1 MKNLLFLLVSMAVAT
16 TSSAQVLF
24 YDRPAQYF
32 EEALVIGNGTMG
44 GIVYGDTKCDRISL
58 NDITLWTGEPCNMN
72 VYSPDAHKTIPA
84 IREALS
90 QGDYRRADSL
100 QRDVQGHFSQNY
112 QPLGQLA
119 IEYLDTVEAVTG
131 YRRWLDIGNATAS
144 TLYYRGAYL
153 YTTDYFATHPDSG
166 IVVQITTDNPRGIH
180 ARLSLSCQLRH
191 SRSLENRNTLVTDG
205 YAGYASL
212 PSYYDAQEKFAYDP
226 QRGIH
231 FRTKVLVRAGSVG
244 TDGDALA
251 KETAKY
257 IRADGDAIIVDGAR
271 QVTLYIVNATSFNGY
286 DRDPVKQGRPYRQIA
301 DARLRHLSAI
311 PYPKLWHRHVNDYQ
325 SLYNRVKLSLTA
337 SPSVPAST
345 PAVSTAGT
353 TAPTPARTKAPTPA
367 VSTAGTPTTP
377 PTDRQLRAYLDESL
391 FNPELEALYFQYG
404 RYLLISCSRTP
415 NVPANLQGL
424 WNESVLP
431 PWSCNYTSNINV
443 EENYWPAE
451 TAALPEMHQ
460 SLFTFMKEL
469 QGSGEL
475 TAKAY
480 YGVDRGWCLAHN
492 TDIWAM
498 TCPVGL
504 HTGDPMWANWNMGG
518 AWLATHIWE
527 HYTFSLDKD
536 FLREYYPVLR
546 GAAEFCLGWLIP
558 LSSVCRDAVA
568 TSEASLITAP
578 STSPENSFV
587 TPDGYHGRTCFGGT
601 ADIAMIRE
609 CLTDARNAALVL
621 GDTASAASTT
631 ASADP
636 TPVSAAPTP
645 VSAAPTPVSADPTPV
660 SAAPTTASVAST
672 TAPVSPSRALGGFAA
687 ESSFVAELDAAL
699 SRLLPYQIGH
709 KGNLQEWYYD
719 WEDEDPHHR
728 HQSHLFGVYPGHC
741 LDDGVNSREA
751 IHRAAARTLELK
763 GDQTTGW
770 STGWRVN
777 LYARLHDAKNA
788 YHIYRKLLSYV
799 SPDGYRGPDAR
810 RGGGTY
816 PNLLDAHSPFQIDGN
831 FGGCAGVVEML
842 MQSEY
847 SVRDASALSTARDAS
862 ALSTAREGFALTTIE
877 LLPALPDNWR
887 DGSVSGIRAR
897 GAITVDMTWRN
908 RRVTALTLTAQRP
921 CQVLLLVNGKQH
933 LVKLKKGAN
942 RLSPKVYL

>member
-1 MKNLLFLLVSMAVAT
+1 MKKNAALITGLCLWLILPTRAA
-16 TSSAQVLF
+16 AQTLH
-24 YDRPAQYF
+24 YDRPATFF

-44 GIVYGDTKCDRISL
+44 GIVYGGTQTDKISL

-84 IREALS
+84 IREALCK
-90 QGDYRRADSL
+90 GDYREADRL

-112 QPLGQLA
+112 QPLGQLV
-119 IEYLDTVEAVTG
+119 ITYLDTTDVVTD
-131 YRRWLDIGNATAS
+131 YRRWLDIGDATAH
-144 TLYYRGAYL
+144 TTYKRGKYR
-153 YTTDYFATHPDSG
+153 YTTEYLASHPDSG
-166 IVVQITTDNPRGIH
+166 LVVRITTNHPRGIR
-180 ARLSLSCQLRH
+180 ARLSLSCQLH
-191 SRSLENRNTLVTDG
+191 HTTTATDQTLTTDG

-212 PSYYDAQEKFAYDP
+212 PSYYDAKEKFAYAP
-226 QRGIH
+226 ERGIH
-231 FRTKVLVRAGSVG
+231 FRTKVQIN
-244 TDGDALA
+244 A
-251 KETAKY
+251 KNVKAEGETLH
-257 IRADGDAIIVDGAR
+257 VDGAKE
-271 QVTLYIVNATSFNGY
+271 VTIYIVDATSFNGY
-286 DRDPVKQGRPYRQIA
+286 DKDPVKQGKPYQQLA
-301 DARLRHLSAI
+301 DARLRHLSNI
-311 PYPKLWHRHVNDYQ
+311 PYKTIRQRHVKDYQ
-325 SLYNRVKLSLTA
+325 SLYNRVKLSLAADSRTNNS
-337 SPSVPAST
+337 SPAGEAGEGSAST
-345 PAVSTAGT
+345 DA
-353 TAPTPARTKAPTPA
+353 
-367 VSTAGTPTTP
+367 
-377 PTDRQLRAYLDESL
+377 QLRAYVDESL
-391 FNPELEALYFQYG
+391 FNPDLEALYFQYG

-424 WNESVLP
+424 WNESILP

-480 YGVDRGWCLAHN
+480 YGVNRGWCLAHN

-527 HYTFSLDKD
+527 HYTFTLDKD
-536 FLREYYPVLR
+536 FLREYFPVLK
-546 GAAEFCLGWLIP
+546 GAAEFCLGWLVS
-558 LSSVCRDAVA
+558 LSDF
-568 TSEASLITAP
+568 TSQPSAISPRSSALNYLITAP

-587 TPDGYHGRTCFGGT
+587 TPDGYHGRTCFGGF

-609 CLTDARNAALVL
+609 CLADARDATLVL
-621 GDTASAASTT
+621 GDSLT
-631 ASADP
+631 
-636 TPVSAAPTP
+636 
-645 VSAAPTPVSADPTPV
+645 
-660 SAAPTTASVAST
+660 
-672 TAPVSPSRALGGFAA
+672 
-687 ESSFVAELDAAL
+687 ESSFVAEVNAAL
-699 SRLLPYQIGH
+699 ARLHPYKIGK
-709 KGNLQEWYYD
+709 KGNLQEWFYD

-728 HQSHLFGVYPGHC
+728 HQSHLFGVYPGHH
-741 LDDGVNSREA
+741 LDDGTNTKEA
-751 IHRAAARTLELK
+751 IHRAASRTLELK
-763 GDQTTGW
+763 GDKTTGW

-831 FGGCAGVVEML
+831 FGGCAGVIEML

-847 SVRDASALSTARDAS
+847 TVH
-862 ALSTAREGFALTTIE
+862 EGSPLTTIE
-877 LLPALPDNWR
+877 LLPALPDNWK

-897 GAITVDMTWRN
+897 GGITVNMTWQDK
-908 RRVTALTLTAQRP
+908 RVTHLTLTAQQP
-921 CQVLLLVNGKQH
+921 CTVTLLANGQQQT
-933 LVKLKKGAN
+933 LKLKKGA
-942 RLSPKVYL
+942 LACW

>member
-1 MKNLLFLLVSMAVAT
+1 MRKYVALIIGLYLWLILPT
-16 TSSAQVLF
+16 WVAAQTLH
-24 YDRPAQYF
+24 YDRPATFF

-44 GIVYGDTKCDRISL
+44 GIVYGGTCQDRISL

-90 QGDYRRADSL
+90 KGDYREADRL

-112 QPLGQLA
+112 QPLGQLV
-119 IEYLDTVEAVTG
+119 ITYLDTAEVVTD
-131 YRRWLDIGNATAS
+131 YRRWLDIGDATAH
-144 TLYYRGAYL
+144 TTYKCGKYH
-153 YTTDYFATHPDSG
+153 YTTEYLASYPDSG
-166 IVVQITTDNPRGIH
+166 LVVRITTNHPKGIH

-191 SRSLENRNTLVTDG
+191 TTTATGQTLTTDG

-212 PSYYDAQEKFAYDP
+212 PSYYDAKEKFAYDP
-226 QRGIH
+226 ERGIH
-231 FRTKVLVRAGSVG
+231 FRTKVQVNAAKVKAE
-244 TDGDALA
+244 GDVLL
-251 KETAKY
+251 
-257 IRADGDAIIVDGAR
+257 VDGAR
-271 QVTLYIVNATSFNGY
+271 EVTIYIVDATSFNGY
-286 DRDPVKQGRPYRQIA
+286 DKDPVKQGKPYRQLA
-301 DARLRHLSAI
+301 DARLRHLASI
-311 PYPKLWHRHVNDYQ
+311 PYKKIRQHHVKDYQ
-325 SLYNRVKLSLTA
+325 SLYNRVKLSLGR
-337 SPSVPAST
+337 SVYRDSV
-345 PAVSTAGT
+345 AV
-353 TAPTPARTKAPTPA
+353 
-367 VSTAGTPTTP
+367 
-377 PTDRQLRAYLDESL
+377 PTDAQLRAYVDESL
-391 FNPELEALYFQYG
+391 FNPDLEALYFQYG

-424 WNESVLP
+424 WNESILP

-480 YGVDRGWCLAHN
+480 YGVNRGWCLAHN

-527 HYTFSLDKD
+527 HYTFTLNKD
-536 FLREYYPVLR
+536 FLREYYPVLK
-546 GAAEFCLGWLIP
+546 GAAEFCLGWLITTKDMGVDGQEY
-558 LSSVCRDAVA
+558 LF
-568 TSEASLITAP
+568 TAP
-578 STSPENSFV
+578 ATSPENSFV
-587 TPDGYHGRTCFGGT
+587 TPDGYHGRTCFGGF

-609 CLTDARNAALVL
+609 CLSDARDAALVL
-621 GDTASAASTT
+621 SD
-631 ASADP
+631 
-636 TPVSAAPTP
+636 
-645 VSAAPTPVSADPTPV
+645 
-660 SAAPTTASVAST
+660 SVCVLDDS
-672 TAPVSPSRALGGFAA
+672 VA
-687 ESSFVAELDAAL
+687 ESSFVAEVNAAL
-699 SRLLPYQIGH
+699 ARLHPYKIGK
-709 KGNLQEWYYD
+709 KGNLQEWFYD

-728 HQSHLFGVYPGHC
+728 HQSHLFGVYPGHH
-741 LDDGVNSREA
+741 LDDGTNTKET
-751 IHRAAARTLELK
+751 IHHAASRTLELK
-763 GDQTTGW
+763 GDKTTGW

-799 SPDGYRGPDAR
+799 SPDGYHGPDAR

-831 FGGCAGVVEML
+831 FGGCAGVIEML

-847 SVRDASALSTARDAS
+847 TV
-862 ALSTAREGFALTTIE
+862 REGSPLTTIE
-877 LLPALPDNWR
+877 LLPALPDNWK

-897 GAITVDMTWRN
+897 GGITIDMTWKDKQ
-908 RRVTALTLTAQRP
+908 VTSLTLTAQHP
-921 CQVLLLVNGKQH
+921 CTITLLANGQQQT
-933 LVKLKKGAN
+933 LKLKKGA
-942 RLSPKVYL
+942 LACW